1 MRVALGIITLV
12 TLILINLLIWYLV
25 YKATMNV
32 RRENEGYCFVE
43 IKYSSGK
50 VVRGYIRSLEFKSL
64 QNNMTSKVLRIS
76 MKNSVSVLTLEDV
89 QYVSA
94 VNSLLKITFLTLGG
108 RYDEIF

>member
-1 MRVALGIITLV
+1 MRVTLGIITLV

-32 RRENEGYCFVE
+32 RRENEGYRFVE
-43 IKYSSGK
+43 IKYISGK

-89 QYVSA
+89 QYVRTIDSI
-94 VNSLLKITFLTLGG
+94 LKITFLTLGG